1 MKKIILFA
9 LILLAAASQQTSAQ
23 GADPAQMAQRFKERV
38 KPMLLEKVKL
48 SETEAEK
55 VLDVQLENRQHM
67 RTLRD
72 LSEDERKKKVKELQ
86 ASMET
91 KYKDI
96 PLSSEQIRKVNEF
109 FEEQRQAM
117 NNQRERRG
125 GNQ

>member
-96 PLSSEQIRKVNEF
+96 PLSSEQIKKVNEF